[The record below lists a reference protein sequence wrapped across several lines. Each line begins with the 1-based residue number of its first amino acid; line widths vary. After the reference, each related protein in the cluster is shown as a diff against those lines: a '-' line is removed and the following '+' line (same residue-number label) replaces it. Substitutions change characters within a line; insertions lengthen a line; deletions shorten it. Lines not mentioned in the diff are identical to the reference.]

1 MRKILFLGLL
11 LSVFCVFSSH
21 SVNAKT
27 ESIFVGAEPSFKK
40 VVINWVWNKNR
51 DEAKYYK
58 VYRKCASDKKF
69 KYLKKTKGL
78 KFTDKKIKKNKK
90 YIYKIIGF
98 DKKGKVKYKGSAKAA
113 IMLETPYLSTTDY
126 DGFLI
131 SNRQKN
137 TVTLSKEYVAPGKY
151 EKVLTDKVE
160 LYRKKKGDKKFKK
173 IKNIKIRY
181 DLISDT
187 SVKAKSYY
195 VYKVRNYY
203 KIGKKKVYSKYSN
216 TLKVWATRGYG
227 EYKAEKVKVYEENG
241 LKTMILKISNI
252 DNYNGILYSNNDT
265 MNYMLYGYDGKTWNN
280 LNNDVCLLD
289 ENKNEVFLKIYV
301 NNRIP
306 EYTSFDY
313 QSEDE
318 GAFSVNYIGF
328 DKSEKRLCYFH
339 YDLKKNIATLG
350 SMEES

>member
-1 MRKILFLGLL
+1 MRKTLFLGLL

-27 ESIFVGAEPSFKK
+27 ESIYARAEPSFKK
-40 VVINWVWNKNR
+40 VVLNWVWNKK

-69 KYLKKTKGL
+69 KYLKKTKGS

-90 YIYKIIGF
+90 YIYKVIGF

-113 IMLETPYLSTTDY
+113 IMLETPYLSTTDG
-126 DGFLI
+126 DGFLV

-137 TVTLSKEYVAPGKY
+137 TVTLCEKSGDSGKY
-151 EKVLTDKVE
+151 EKVTTDKVE
-160 LYRKKKGDKKFKK
+160 LYRKKNGDKKFKK
-173 IKNIKIRY
+173 IKNIKIEY
-181 DLISDT
+181 SLISDT
-187 SVKAKSYY
+187 SVKAKSDY
-195 VYKVRNYY
+195 VYKVRNYC

-241 LKTMILKISNI
+241 LKTMILKLSNI
-252 DNYNGILYSNNDT
+252 DNYNGILYSNKYT
-265 MNYMLYGYDGKTWNN
+265 MKNMSYGYDGKTWNN

-289 ENKNEVFLKIYV
+289 KNKNEVFLKFYV
-301 NNRIP
+301 NNGIP
-306 EYTSFDY
+306 EVGSTDY
-313 QSEDE
+313 QCEDE
-318 GAFSVNYIGF
+318 GTFTVNYIGF
-328 DKSEKRLCYFH
+328 DKSKKRDCYFY
-339 YDLKKNIATLG
+339 YDLKKNIATLDTTED
-350 SMEES
+350 S